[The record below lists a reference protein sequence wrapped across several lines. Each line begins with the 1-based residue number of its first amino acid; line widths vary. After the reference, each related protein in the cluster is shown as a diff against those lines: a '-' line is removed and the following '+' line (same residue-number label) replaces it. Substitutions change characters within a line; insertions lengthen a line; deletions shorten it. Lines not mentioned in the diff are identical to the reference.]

1 MYGKEE
7 NSNQF
12 TVPEELH
19 RGQGL
24 PGNERTGAVGDL
36 PKDIKR
42 SLSGL
47 SEFINKNPDGF
58 TVNKFV
64 NQYQALYLANNYYW

>member
-12 TVPEELH
+12 TVPEELY

-36 PKDIKR
+36 PKDIER

-47 SEFINKNPDGF
+47 SEFINKNSSRRF
-58 TVNKFV
+58 C
-64 NQYQALYLANNYYW
+64 Y